1 VEKDNTMQPQA
12 SQFDVAR
19 KKAEQQ
25 SRSALQEQQE
35 ALKRRFASLG
45 ATSSGAAIKQQ
56 QIAAEK
62 SQEQLQG
69 AQEAIGAA
77 ETAENLRRS
86 DIKEEREFQRGMA
99 EEGRKFAIAERE
111 AGQSFQAGQT
121 QRQMDF
127 QQKVQDWSQS
137 QAGKEFDLAF
147 AQFEQDKE
155 ATDYNKRLQSLIAGK
170 DLGLGSEQMEKLLG
184 SGGTAKDI
192 GSILDQQRAAQAA
205 AQPKL
210 VDKNTQAQAA
220 QAQSK
225 NIPAPV
231 FVAAKKASSAIGRKV
246 KSWFK

>member
-1 VEKDNTMQPQA
+1 MEKDNTMQPQAQA

-127 QQKVQDWSQS
+127 QQRIQDWSQS

-147 AQFEQDKE
+147 KQFEQDRDTTE
-155 ATDYNKRLQSLIAGK
+155 FNKRLQGLMAGK
-170 DLGLGSEQMEKLLG
+170 DLGLGSEQLENLFG
-184 SGGTAKDI
+184 SQSAAPAQKGAKP
-192 GSILDQQRAAQAA
+192 AA
-205 AQPKL
+205 P
-210 VDKNTQAQAA
+210 T
-220 QAQSK
+220 
-225 NIPAPV
+225 
-231 FVAAKKASSAIGRKV
+231 AAKSIAQILEEQRRANTTSEYNPYASRKPTRGGD
-246 KSWFK
+246 F

>member
-1 VEKDNTMQPQA
+1 VEKDNTMQPQAQA

-127 QQKVQDWSQS
+127 QQRIQDWSQS

-155 ATDYNKRLQSLIAGK
+155 STEWNKRLQGLIAGK
-170 DLGLGSEQMEKLLG
+170 DLGLGSEQLDTLFG
-184 SGGTAKDI
+184 SKSAKPKDTT
-192 GSILDQQRAAQAA
+192 GAQAIA
-205 AQPKL
+205 RALEQKKLADIKAYSEQLAQNGNL
-210 VDKNTQAQAA
+210 FQ
-220 QAQSK
+220 
-225 NIPAPV
+225 I
-231 FVAAKKASSAIGRKV
+231 RM
-246 KSWFK
+246 